1 MHYSREL
8 AHETWSEYFD
18 AVNAEMPGAE
28 VSIEVTPRPGRS
40 VIEAGR
46 LALQALTY
54 DRFGDVIEVSLA
66 RGGPRVPDVL
76 RHIVDRPARVEV
88 DCPVLLAPMTI
99 AVDGS
104 DGVRTVIRIAREPEA
119 DSEIP

>member
-8 AHETWSEYFD
+8 ATETWSEYFD
-18 AVNAEMPGAE
+18 AVNVEMPGAE
-28 VSIEVTPRPGRS
+28 VSIEIIPRPDRS

-54 DRFGDVIEVSLA
+54 DQFGDVIEVSLA
-66 RGGPRVPDVL
+66 RAGPHVRNVL

-88 DCPVLLAPMTI
+88 DSPVLLAPMTI

-119 DSEIP
+119 DG